1 MPPKRSLCRCPDC
14 FCFDLQKIYNRCF
27 QKCLTVSIKIN
38 IMQFPLIHLIIA
50 RRKTQ
55 LMTTENL
62 HNKTFSQRIK
72 DLFGQ
77 IDLTQGSIVK
87 VLIKFTLPIIV
98 SYLLQQLYILSDAAI
113 CGQTLS
119 ADEVAGVND
128 TSPLVF
134 IFMQFA
140 FGCTAG
146 FCVVLSSKLGAHD
159 EDGVRKSFATQFIL
173 CSIITVVLTIVSVFC
188 IKPMLAWVNVTEQNP
203 VVFQAAYTYCLVI
216 FLGMAA
222 QLFYNF
228 IISILRSIGD
238 SFTPLLFLVISTA
251 MNIALDLLFIKVF
264 GWGVAGAAGATIL
277 TQVLC
282 TVACFIYTFAKYK
295 FLRLKKQD
303 FKIAWKDIWAHV
315 KQGIPLGLQFSVL
328 SIGLIVMLSE
338 TIKFDLLPDGLMVA
352 GNPAQNGVG
361 AANKLINFAMAPLSA
376 LGTAMVSFNAQ
387 NLGAGDT
394 ERVKKGTNQAI
405 LLGFALT
412 VICAGIG
419 LLLTIN
425 AAYQHVFLSADK
437 ISEKSI
443 YFGNTFLYIDL
454 PLFFFLSTLFVLRN
468 AVQGIGKS
476 GWTLAAGAGEL
487 IARVLIC
494 TFLPPLV
501 NGGAT
506 NALASNASYIALCF
520 GDPGAWVFA
529 VAVLLYPYIK
539 HIIKKDYRYA
549 LGDSVQ
555 TQEYSIER
563 TTDLQNT
570 NDVQYTNDV
579 LDTTDLQDVH
589 SSDGKAN

>member
-1 MPPKRSLCRCPDC
+1 MLEDKYNAISVETSL
-14 FCFDLQKIYNRCF
+14 Y
-27 QKCLTVSIKIN
+27 
-38 IMQFPLIHLIIA
+38 A

-55 LMTTENL
+55 PMQTPNSTKNIS
-62 HNKTFSQRIK
+62 FSDRIK
-72 DLFGQ
+72 ALFGQ
-77 IDLTQGSIVK
+77 IDLTQGSIIK
-87 VLIKFTLPIIV
+87 VLIKFTLPIII

-159 EDGVRKSFATQFIL
+159 EDGMRKSFATQFIL
-173 CSIITVVLTIVSVFC
+173 CSAITVVLTIVSVFC

-216 FLGMAA
+216 FLGTIA

-238 SFTPLLFLVISTA
+238 SFTPLVFLLISTLT
-251 MNIALDLLFIKVF
+251 NIALDLLFIKVF
-264 GWGVAGAAGATIL
+264 KWGVAGAAGATIL

-338 TIKFDLLPDGLMVA
+338 TIKFDLLPNGLMVS

-387 NLGAGDT
+387 NLGAGNV

-425 AAYQHVFLSADK
+425 GAYQHIFLSADK
-437 ISEKSI
+437 ISEKSV

-454 PLFFFLSTLFVLRN
+454 SLFFILSMLFVLRN

-476 GWTLAAGAGEL
+476 GWTLAAGASEL

-494 TFLPPLV
+494 TFIPPLV
-501 NGGAT
+501 NGGTT

-529 VAVLLYPYIK
+529 VVVLLYPYIK
-539 HIIKKDYRYA
+539 HIVKKDYRYA
-549 LGDSVQ
+549 LGDS
-555 TQEYSIER
+555 TKTEEYKLESITR
-563 TTDLQNT
+563 
-570 NDVQYTNDV
+570 
-579 LDTTDLQDVH
+579 
-589 SSDGKAN
+589 DGSN

>member
-1 MPPKRSLCRCPDC
+1 MQKFYNLTFFKTLDSDMQYKYNAISVETTIRRQENKNETYMSETS
-14 FCFDLQKIYNRCF
+14 LQKPSF
-27 QKCLTVSIKIN
+27 
-38 IMQFPLIHLIIA
+38 A
-50 RRKTQ
+50 D
-55 LMTTENL
+55 
-62 HNKTFSQRIK
+62 RIK
-72 DLFGQ
+72 SLFGQ
-77 IDLTQGSIVK
+77 IDLTKGSIIK
-87 VLIKFTLPIIV
+87 VIVKFTLPIIV

-146 FCVVLSSKLGAHD
+146 FCVVLSSKLGSHD

-173 CSIITVVLTIVSVFC
+173 CGIITVVLTLVSVFC

-203 VVFQAAYTYCLVI
+203 VVFEAAYTYCLVI
-216 FLGMAA
+216 FLGIIA

-238 SFTPLLFLVISTA
+238 SFTPLLFLLISTI

-264 GWGVAGAAGATIL
+264 KWGVAGAAGATIL

-282 TVACFIYTFAKYK
+282 TIACFVYTFVKYK

-303 FKIAWKDIWAHV
+303 FKIAWNDIWAHV

-338 TIKFDLLPDGLMVA
+338 TIKFDLLPDGLMVV

-387 NLGAGDT
+387 NLGAGLT

-412 VICAGIG
+412 VICSGIG
-419 LLLTIN
+419 LLLTVN
-425 AAYQHVFLSADK
+425 AAYQHIFLSADK

-454 PLFFFLSTLFVLRN
+454 SLFFILSMLFVLRN

-494 TFLPPLV
+494 TFLPVLV

-506 NALASNASYIALCF
+506 NAYASNGAYIALCF

-529 VAVLLYPYIK
+529 VAVLIYPYIK
-539 HIIKKDYRYA
+539 HIVKKDYRYA
-549 LGDSVQ
+549 LGES
-555 TQEYSIER
+555 TNTKEYKLESAAKCESKNDNDSIES
-563 TTDLQNT
+563 N
-570 NDVQYTNDV
+570 
-579 LDTTDLQDVH
+579 
-589 SSDGKAN
+589 

>member
-1 MPPKRSLCRCPDC
+1 
-14 FCFDLQKIYNRCF
+14 
-27 QKCLTVSIKIN
+27 
-38 IMQFPLIHLIIA
+38 
-50 RRKTQ
+50 
-55 LMTTENL
+55 
-62 HNKTFSQRIK
+62 
-72 DLFGQ
+72 
-77 IDLTQGSIVK
+77 
-87 VLIKFTLPIIV
+87 
-98 SYLLQQLYILSDAAI
+98 
-113 CGQTLS
+113 
-119 ADEVAGVND
+119 
-128 TSPLVF
+128 
-134 IFMQFA
+134 
-140 FGCTAG
+140 
-146 FCVVLSSKLGAHD
+146 
-159 EDGVRKSFATQFIL
+159 
-173 CSIITVVLTIVSVFC
+173 
-188 IKPMLAWVNVTEQNP
+188 
-203 VVFQAAYTYCLVI
+203 
-216 FLGMAA
+216 
-222 QLFYNF
+222 
-228 IISILRSIGD
+228 
-238 SFTPLLFLVISTA
+238 
-251 MNIALDLLFIKVF
+251 
-264 GWGVAGAAGATIL
+264 
-277 TQVLC
+277 
-282 TVACFIYTFAKYK
+282 
-295 FLRLKKQD
+295 
-303 FKIAWKDIWAHV
+303 
-315 KQGIPLGLQFSVL
+315 
-328 SIGLIVMLSE
+328 
-338 TIKFDLLPDGLMVA
+338 
-352 GNPAQNGVG
+352 
-361 AANKLINFAMAPLSA
+361 
-376 LGTAMVSFNAQ
+376 MVSFNAQ

-506 NALASNASYIALCF
+506 NALASNASYVALCF

-549 LGDSVQ
+549 FGDNAK
-555 TQEYSIER
+555 TQEYAIER

-570 NDVQYTNDV
+570 NDAQGTNDV

>member
-1 MPPKRSLCRCPDC
+1 MQKFYNLTFFKTLDSDMQYKYNAISVETTIRRQENKNETYMSETS
-14 FCFDLQKIYNRCF
+14 LQKPSF
-27 QKCLTVSIKIN
+27 
-38 IMQFPLIHLIIA
+38 A
-50 RRKTQ
+50 D
-55 LMTTENL
+55 
-62 HNKTFSQRIK
+62 RIK
-72 DLFGQ
+72 SLFGQ
-77 IDLTQGSIVK
+77 IDLTKGSIIK
-87 VLIKFTLPIIV
+87 VIVKFTLPIIV

-146 FCVVLSSKLGAHD
+146 FCVVLSSKLGSHD

-173 CSIITVVLTIVSVFC
+173 CGIITVVLTLVSVFC

-203 VVFQAAYTYCLVI
+203 AVFEAAYTYCLVI
-216 FLGMAA
+216 FLGIIA

-238 SFTPLLFLVISTA
+238 SFTPLLFLLISTI

-264 GWGVAGAAGATIL
+264 KWGVAGAAGATIL

-282 TVACFIYTFAKYK
+282 TIACFVYTFVKYK

-303 FKIAWKDIWAHV
+303 FKIAWNDIWAHV

-338 TIKFDLLPDGLMVA
+338 TIKFDLLPDGLMVV

-387 NLGAGDT
+387 NLGAGLT

-412 VICAGIG
+412 VICSGIG

-425 AAYQHVFLSADK
+425 AAYQHIFLSADK

-454 PLFFFLSTLFVLRN
+454 SLFFILSMLFVLRN

-494 TFLPPLV
+494 TFLPALV

-506 NALASNASYIALCF
+506 NAYASNGAYIALCF

-529 VAVLLYPYIK
+529 VAVLIYPYIK
-539 HIIKKDYRYA
+539 HIVKKDYRYA
-549 LGDSVQ
+549 LGES
-555 TQEYSIER
+555 TNTKEYKLESAAKCESENDNDSIES
-563 TTDLQNT
+563 N
-570 NDVQYTNDV
+570 
-579 LDTTDLQDVH
+579 
-589 SSDGKAN
+589 

>member
-1 MPPKRSLCRCPDC
+1 MQTQNSTK
-14 FCFDLQKIYNRCF
+14 
-27 QKCLTVSIKIN
+27 N
-38 IMQFPLIHLIIA
+38 IS
-50 RRKTQ
+50 
-55 LMTTENL
+55 
-62 HNKTFSQRIK
+62 FSDRIK
-72 DLFGQ
+72 ALFGQ
-77 IDLTQGSIVK
+77 IDLTQGSIIK

-146 FCVVLSSKLGAHD
+146 FCVVLSRKLGAHD
-159 EDGVRKSFATQFIL
+159 EDGMRKSFATQFIL
-173 CSIITVVLTIVSVFC
+173 CSAITVVLTIVSVFC

-216 FLGMAA
+216 FLGTIA

-238 SFTPLLFLVISTA
+238 SFTPLVFLLISTLT
-251 MNIALDLLFIKVF
+251 NIALDLLFIKVF
-264 GWGVAGAAGATIL
+264 KWGVAGAAGATIL

-282 TVACFIYTFAKYK
+282 TIACFIYTFAKYK

-338 TIKFDLLPDGLMVA
+338 TIKFDLLPNGLMVS

-387 NLGAGDT
+387 NLGAGNV

-425 AAYQHVFLSADK
+425 GAYQHIFLSADK
-437 ISEKSI
+437 ISEKSV
-443 YFGNTFLYIDL
+443 YFGNTFLYVDL
-454 PLFFFLSTLFVLRN
+454 SLFFILSMLFVLRN

-494 TFLPPLV
+494 TFIPPLV

-529 VAVLLYPYIK
+529 VVVLLYPYIK
-539 HIIKKDYRYA
+539 HIVKKDYRYA
-549 LGDSVQ
+549 LGDSAK
-555 TQEYSIER
+555 TEEYKLESINR
-563 TTDLQNT
+563 
-570 NDVQYTNDV
+570 
-579 LDTTDLQDVH
+579 
-589 SSDGKAN
+589 DGSN

>member
-1 MPPKRSLCRCPDC
+1 MSETYS
-14 FCFDLQKIYNRCF
+14 QKPSF
-27 QKCLTVSIKIN
+27 TD
-38 IMQFPLIHLIIA
+38 
-50 RRKTQ
+50 
-55 LMTTENL
+55 
-62 HNKTFSQRIK
+62 RIK
-72 DLFGQ
+72 NLFGQ
-77 IDLTQGSIVK
+77 IDLTKGSIIK
-87 VLIKFTLPIIV
+87 VIVKFTLPIIV

-146 FCVVLSSKLGAHD
+146 FCVVLSSKFGSHD
-159 EDGVRKSFATQFIL
+159 HGGVRKSFATQFIL
-173 CSIITVVLTIVSVFC
+173 CGIITVVLTLVSVFC

-203 VVFQAAYTYCLVI
+203 VVFEAAYTYCLVI
-216 FLGMAA
+216 FLGIVA

-238 SFTPLLFLVISTA
+238 SFTPLLFLLISTI
-251 MNIALDLLFIKVF
+251 MNITLDLLFIKVF
-264 GWGVAGAAGATIL
+264 KWGVAGAAGATIL

-282 TVACFIYTFAKYK
+282 TIACFVYTFVKYK

-338 TIKFDLLPDGLMVA
+338 TIKFDLLPDGLMVV

-361 AANKLINFAMAPLSA
+361 AANKLINFAMAPLAA

-387 NLGAGDT
+387 NLGAGLT

-405 LLGFALT
+405 LLGFVLT
-412 VICAGIG
+412 VICSGIG

-425 AAYQHVFLSADK
+425 AAYQHIFLSADK

-454 PLFFFLSTLFVLRN
+454 SLFFILSMLFVLRN

-494 TFLPPLV
+494 TFLPTLV

-506 NALASNASYIALCF
+506 NAYASNGAYIALCF

-539 HIIKKDYRYA
+539 HIVKKDYRFA
-549 LGDSVQ
+549 LGESAAAKEYELESAAECESESNGNSTTTVTESATDSNSTTAVPESENTDTTENGTTECDSQAADSTENELESATDNDSV
-555 TQEYSIER
+555 E
-563 TTDLQNT
+563 
-570 NDVQYTNDV
+570 
-579 LDTTDLQDVH
+579 
-589 SSDGKAN
+589 

>member
-1 MPPKRSLCRCPDC
+1 MS
-14 FCFDLQKIYNRCF
+14 QAYS
-27 QKCLTVSIKIN
+27 T
-38 IMQFPLIHLIIA
+38 
-50 RRKTQ
+50 
-55 LMTTENL
+55 
-62 HNKTFSQRIK
+62 NKPSFSDK
-72 DLFGQ
+72 MKSLFGQ
-77 IDLTQGSIVK
+77 IDLTQGSIIK
-87 VLIKFTLPIIV
+87 VIVKFTLPIIV

-146 FCVVLSSKLGAHD
+146 FCVVLSSKLGSHD
-159 EDGVRKSFATQFIL
+159 ESGVRKSFATQL
-173 CSIITVVLTIVSVFC
+173 VLGGIITVVLTIVSVFC
-188 IKPMLAWVNVTEQNP
+188 IEPMLAWVNVTRQNP
-203 VVFQAAYTYCLVI
+203 VVFEAAYTYCLVI
-216 FLGMAA
+216 FLGIVA
-222 QLFYNF
+222 QLFYNLV
-228 IISILRSIGD
+228 ISILRSIGD
-238 SFTPLLFLVISTA
+238 SFTPLLFLLVSTV

-282 TVACFIYTFAKYK
+282 TIACFVYTFARYK
-295 FLRLKKQD
+295 FLRLKKED
-303 FKIAWKDIWAHV
+303 FKIAGKDIWAHV
-315 KQGIPLGLQFSVL
+315 KQGVPLGLQFSVL

-361 AANKLINFAMAPLSA
+361 AANKLINFTMAPLSA

-387 NLGAGDT
+387 NLGAGLT

-405 LLGFALT
+405 LLGFVLT

-419 LLLTIN
+419 LLLTIDG
-425 AAYQHVFLSADK
+425 AYQRIFLSADK
-437 ISEKSI
+437 ISEKSL

-487 IARVLIC
+487 VARVLIC
-494 TFLPPLV
+494 TFVPALV

-506 NALASNASYIALCF
+506 NAYASNGAYIALCF

-529 VAVLLYPYIK
+529 VAVLIYPYVK
-539 HIIKKDYRYA
+539 HIVKKDYRYA
-549 LGDSVQ
+549 LGDTVPTDEYKLETSASCAQSSNRTAIEQESEQ
-555 TQEYSIER
+555 TDTS
-563 TTDLQNT
+563 QNEPDET
-570 NDVQYTNDV
+570 QPQSAEINKNE
-579 LDTTDLQDVH
+579 
-589 SSDGKAN
+589 

>member
-1 MPPKRSLCRCPDC
+1 MQKFYNLTFFKTLDSDMQYKYNAISVETTIRRQENKNETYMSETS
-14 FCFDLQKIYNRCF
+14 LQKPSF
-27 QKCLTVSIKIN
+27 
-38 IMQFPLIHLIIA
+38 A
-50 RRKTQ
+50 D
-55 LMTTENL
+55 
-62 HNKTFSQRIK
+62 RIK
-72 DLFGQ
+72 SLFGQ
-77 IDLTQGSIVK
+77 IDLTKGSIIK
-87 VLIKFTLPIIV
+87 VIVKFTLPIIV

-146 FCVVLSSKLGAHD
+146 FCVVLSSKLGSHD

-173 CSIITVVLTIVSVFC
+173 CGIITVVLTLVSVFC

-203 VVFQAAYTYCLVI
+203 VVFKAAYTYCLVI
-216 FLGMAA
+216 FLGIIA

-238 SFTPLLFLVISTA
+238 SFTPLLFLLISTI

-264 GWGVAGAAGATIL
+264 KWGVAGAAGATIL

-282 TVACFIYTFAKYK
+282 TIACFVYTFVKYK

-303 FKIAWKDIWAHV
+303 FKIAWNDIWAHV

-338 TIKFDLLPDGLMVA
+338 TIKFDLLPDGLMVV

-387 NLGAGDT
+387 NLGAGLT

-412 VICAGIG
+412 VICSGIG
-419 LLLTIN
+419 LLLTVN
-425 AAYQHVFLSADK
+425 AAYQHIFLSADK

-454 PLFFFLSTLFVLRN
+454 SLFFILSMLFVLRN

-494 TFLPPLV
+494 TFLPALV

-506 NALASNASYIALCF
+506 NAYASNGAYIALCF

-529 VAVLLYPYIK
+529 VAVLIYPYIK
-539 HIIKKDYRYA
+539 HIVKKDYRYA
-549 LGDSVQ
+549 LGES
-555 TQEYSIER
+555 TNTKEYKLESAARCESKNDNDSIES
-563 TTDLQNT
+563 N
-570 NDVQYTNDV
+570 
-579 LDTTDLQDVH
+579 
-589 SSDGKAN
+589 